1 MGGRKD
7 GTKQQAAAVAET
19 LGEATA
25 LTLLKFHFMRPHLS
39 LLKYRSFFFPI
50 TVGLVSTQSLW
61 IQAGAPTFRLSLL
74 RPRLYSWLLEAEA
87 KRWPGGAVINR
98 LSLSD
103 FPA

>member
-39 LLKYRSFFFPI
+39 LLKYRSFFFPLRWALSPLSPS
-50 TVGLVSTQSLW
+50 G
-61 IQAGAPTFRLSLL
+61 FRQVPPLSGS
-74 RPRLYSWLLEAEA
+74 PC
-87 KRWPGGAVINR
+87 
-98 LSLSD
+98 
-103 FPA
+103 